1 MTRRR
6 GYVQTEAMAPLRLG
20 ISACLLGQAVRYD
33 GGHKRDP
40 FLAETLGRFVEWVPV
55 CPEVELGLGIPREP
69 IRLEGDPAAPRLV
82 AVKSRRDLTRAMAR
96 LARARAEQLA
106 RLDLVGYVL
115 KADSPSC
122 GMERVRVHRDR
133 GPARRRG
140 TGLFAR
146 TLMER
151 LPLLPVEEEGR
162 LRDDALRASFI
173 ERVFAYARWK
183 GAVAAGMTRPR
194 LAAFHAAH
202 EALLRAHD
210 PGACRRLG
218 ALVANA
224 GKRSL
229 RAAVAD
235 YGAGFVAA
243 LRTQVVPTR
252 RRAPGPPAPP
262 AARRSP
268 TARPAASRPAPR
280 RPRSSP

>member
-1 MTRRR
+1 MRR
-6 GYVQTEAMAPLRLG
+6 GSSSLPTAPLRLG

-55 CPEVELGLGIPREP
+55 CPEVELGLGVPREP

-82 AVKSRRDLTRAMAR
+82 AASSRRDLTRAMTR
-96 LARARAEQLA
+96 LARARAAELA
-106 RLDLVGYVL
+106 RLDLVGYVF
-115 KADSPSC
+115 KKDSPSC
-122 GMERVRVHRDR
+122 GMERVRVHGGGR
-133 GPARRRG
+133 PRRRG

-146 TLMER
+146 ALMER

-162 LRDDALRASFI
+162 LGDAALRASFV
-173 ERVFAYARWK
+173 ERVFAHARWK
-183 GAVAAGMTRPR
+183 GALAAGMTRAR

-202 EALLRAHD
+202 ERLLLANH
-210 PGACRRLG
+210 PAACRRLG

-224 GKRSL
+224 GKRPL
-229 RAAVAD
+229 RAVVAD
-235 YGAGFVAA
+235 YGAGFMEA
-243 LRTQVVPTR
+243 LRTQAPPTR
-252 RRAPGPPAPP
+252 RRAPRRPAPP
-262 AARRSP
+262 APRRSP